1 MTTPQP
7 EKIMIEKSVISKL
20 LSSKYRKLLKVKKD
34 STSYPFDGY
43 DSSRGQLSLI
53 LEISDELHLDIK
65 LPKGHC
71 SEER

>member
-20 LSSKYRKLLKVKKD
+20 LSSKYRKLLKAKKD
-34 STSYPFDGY
+34 SSQYPCDGY

-53 LEISDELHLDIK
+53 LEISDDLQLDIK
-65 LPKGHC
+65 LPNDPSRG
-71 SEER
+71 